1 VNRRSLWWLL
11 VSVAA
16 ALACG
21 VSWWAAQT
29 RVDVA
34 PIADGAPATVSVVY
48 DPQLVTLALLAAAVA
63 GIAVVGAV
71 APLLARRRVSRLS

>member
-34 PIADGAPATVSVVY
+34 HQ
-48 DPQLVTLALLAAAVA
+48 QLVTLALLAAAVA